1 MEKRTPFRLHRTP
14 ALSLAFFLLLAF
26 TPGIAEQDGSP
37 RPSLAQEK
45 IGLMPFF
52 KGSYGSS
59 ISETLVC
66 PVCQLYYDPEV
77 LSPDCDRVLTR
88 DFQQALEEK
97 YGDLVIPQALVA
109 KTYAEIPIDDLRD
122 TPLSVSLKVAK
133 RLGISF
139 MAVGSVWRYRDRV
152 GGARA
157 ASSPASVA
165 FALHLIEVGSG
176 NILWSKSF
184 VQTQRSLSENILN
197 AKAFFDQGAKWL
209 TADELASYG
218 VKEILKDFP
227 Y

>member
-1 MEKRTPFRLHRTP
+1 MGKRTSSRLNRTL
-14 ALSLAFFLLLAF
+14 AFGLAFFLFLGVS
-26 TPGIAEQDGSP
+26 PGVAEQGGSP
-37 RPSLAQEK
+37 TPSLAQEK

-52 KGSYGSS
+52 KGSYGAS
-59 ISETLVC
+59 IAETLVC
-66 PVCQLYYDPEV
+66 PVCQLYYDPAV
-77 LSPDCDRVLTR
+77 LSPDCDKVLTQY
-88 DFQQALEEK
+88 FQQSLEQK

-109 KTYAEIPIDDLRD
+109 KTYAEIPLDDLRD
-122 TPLSVSLKVAK
+122 TPLSLSLKVGK
-133 RLGISF
+133 LLGTKF
-139 MAVGSVWRYRDRV
+139 MAVGSVWRYRDRI

-157 ASSPASVA
+157 ASNPASVA
-165 FALHLIEVGSG
+165 FALHLVEVATG

>member
-1 MEKRTPFRLHRTP
+1 MEKTASLGLTRTL
-14 ALSLAFFLLLAF
+14 ALGLAFVLFLGV
-26 TPGIAEQDGSP
+26 TPSVAEQADTP
-37 RPSLAQEK
+37 TPSLAQEK

-59 ISETLVC
+59 ITETLVC
-66 PVCQLYYDPEV
+66 PVCQLIYDPET
-77 LSPDCDRVLTR
+77 LSPGSDKVLTQL
-88 DFQQALEEK
+88 FQEALEKK
-97 YGDLVIPQALVA
+97 YGDLMIPQPLVA
-109 KTYAEIPIDDLRD
+109 KTYAQLHLDDLRD
-122 TPLSVSLKVAK
+122 TPLSLSQKVGK
-133 RLGISF
+133 LLGTKF
-139 MAVGSVWRYRDRV
+139 MAVGSVWRYRDRI

-165 FALHLIEVGSG
+165 FALHLVEVATG

>member
-1 MEKRTPFRLHRTP
+1 MEKRTPFRLNRTL
-14 ALSLAFFLLLAF
+14 ALSLAFFLLLGF
-26 TPGIAEQDGSP
+26 TPGIAEQGSSP

-45 IGLMPFF
+45 LGLMPFF
-52 KGSYGSS
+52 KGSYGAS

-77 LSPDCDRVLTR
+77 LSPDCDKVLTQY
-88 DFQQALEEK
+88 FQQALEQK
-97 YGDLVIPQALVA
+97 YGNLVIPQALVA
-109 KTYAEIPIDDLRD
+109 KTYSQVHPDELRD
-122 TPLSVSLKVAK
+122 TPLSLTQKVGK
-133 RLGISF
+133 LLGTKF

-152 GGARA
+152 GGTRA

-165 FALHLIEVGSG
+165 FALHLVEVETG

-184 VQTQRSLSENILN
+184 VQTQRSLSENILD
-197 AKAFFDQGAKWL
+197 AKAFFDQGAKWR

>member
-1 MEKRTPFRLHRTP
+1 MQKSTPFRLNRTL
-14 ALSLAFFLLLAF
+14 ALSLAFLLLLGF
-26 TPGIAEQDGSP
+26 TPGIAEEGGSP
-37 RPSLAQEK
+37 RPSLALEK

-52 KGSYGSS
+52 KGSYGAS

-66 PVCQLYYDPEV
+66 PVCQLYYDPEI
-77 LSPDCDRVLTR
+77 LSPDCDKVLTHY
-88 DFQQALEEK
+88 FQQALEQK
-97 YGDLVIPQALVA
+97 YGSLVIPQALVA

-122 TPLSVSLKVAK
+122 TPLFLTQKVGK
-133 RLGISF
+133 LLGTKF

-152 GGARA
+152 GGDRA

-176 NILWSKSF
+176 KILWSKSF

>member
-1 MEKRTPFRLHRTP
+1 MEKKTFCRLNRTLAFG
-14 ALSLAFFLLLAF
+14 LAFFLFLGI
-26 TPGIAEQDGSP
+26 TPCIAQQGSSP
-37 RPSLAQEK
+37 RPSLAKEK

-52 KGSYGSS
+52 KGSYGAS
-59 ISETLVC
+59 ITETLVC

-77 LSPDCDRVLTR
+77 LTPDCDKVLTQY
-88 DFQQALEEK
+88 FQQALEQK

-109 KTYAEIPIDDLRD
+109 KAYDEIHPDDLRD
-122 TPLSVSLKVAK
+122 TPLLLSQKVGK
-133 RLGISF
+133 LLGTKF

-152 GGARA
+152 GSARA

-165 FALHLIEVGSG
+165 FALHLIEVATGK
-176 NILWSKSF
+176 ILWSKSF

-197 AKAFFDQGAKWL
+197 AKAFFDQGAKWI